1 MFIDVEG
8 LRKVLLDI
16 LKEKKQYNIVCEI
29 KANGGKM
36 HSASLTNFLNER
48 EVTVTTLQELD
59 IYVTSHILSKMP
71 SFQENIA
78 NLA

>member
-1 MFIDVEG
+1 MFIDVDG

-36 HSASLTNFLNER
+36 HSASLTNFLNEK

-59 IYVTSHILSKMP
+59 HYATGYIITKMP
-71 SFQENIA
+71 NFNDY
-78 NLA
+78 LA